1 MTRHLVRMTAL
12 AAFAIAANAQ
22 ASIIQ
27 LAAPMSPL
35 QEHPT
40 DTGNLTAIAPGGVLR
55 EFTQGTGGTGPRPMS
70 SGEATFV
77 LNTSVPVLHMTVTIR
92 DIDVT
97 GTQTPYENDN
107 LVAAHIHAGPTAI
120 PGVSN
125 APVRWGFFGAPFND
139 TDNDVVLTPFA
150 SGVGGVFTG
159 SWDAN
164 EGNNTTL
171 AEQLPNILN
180 ELSYINFHTV
190 QFPGGELRGQLR
202 VVSVPEPGTLG
213 LLLGAGLLA
222 MVGTR
227 RVRL

>member
-1 MTRHLVRMTAL
+1 MTAL

-55 EFTQGTGGTGPRPMS
+55 EFTQGTGGTGPRPVS

-77 LNTSVPVLHMTVTIR
+77 LDTGVPVLHMTVTVR

-107 LVAAHIHAGPTAI
+107 LVAAHIHAGSTAI

-125 APVRWGFFGAPFND
+125 APVRFGFFGMPFND
-139 TDNDVVLTPFA
+139 TDLDVVFTPFA
-150 SGVGGVFTG
+150 SGVGGIFTG
-159 SWDAN
+159 SWDAD
-164 EGNNTTL
+164 EGQNTTL
-171 AEQLPNILN
+171 AAQIPTILD

-190 QFPGGELRGQLR
+190 QFPGGELRGQLL
-202 VVSVPEPGTLG
+202 VLSVPEPGTLS
-213 LLLGAGLLA
+213 LLFGAGLLA
-222 MVGTR
+222 MVAVR
-227 RVRL
+227 RARL